1 MARKRKPLPLLENI
15 TIEAVAAEGKCITRV
30 DDQVIFVPFC
40 VPGDVVDLQ
49 VVKKKHKY
57 CEAKVVRFIKKS
69 DVRQEPMCEHFGI
82 CGGCKWQN
90 LPYEEQ
96 IKAKQ
101 KQVEDQL
108 TRIGKIELPEF
119 RPIMGSVKTQE
130 YRNKIEFGCS
140 NKRWFTSEELAQ
152 LPQKEDDT
160 VTSLKERHAQNAIGF
175 HITGAFDKIYPIKK
189 CWLMD
194 DLCNEI
200 RNFVFEY
207 ADSHNYTF
215 YDLREQH
222 GLLRDM
228 MIRNSNTGEW
238 MLVFQFHYDEE
249 GDEQRAL
256 ELMQQV
262 ADKFPQISSLMY
274 VDNQKGNDTINDLD
288 LILFKGNDHIFE
300 LMEDLKF
307 KVGPKSFY
315 QTNTEQAYHLYCV
328 AREFANLTGNELVY
342 DLYTGTGT
350 IANFVAHKAK
360 KVIGIEYVPE
370 AIEDAK
376 VNSQVNNIEN
386 TLFYAG
392 DMKDILTND
401 FIAQHGRPDVII
413 TDPPRAGMHPDV
425 VNVILNAAPNRIV
438 YVSCNPA
445 TQARDLQ
452 LMDDHYKVA
461 AVQPVDMFP
470 HTPHVE
476 NVVLLEKRSDAEI
489 KQKKKERKEREKAIA
504 EAKAAKEAE
513 KLALEAAK
521 AEDLTA
527 EELAAKAEDLTAEE
541 LAAKK

>member
-262 ADKFPQISSLMY
+262 ADKFPQITSLMY
-274 VDNQKGNDTINDLD
+274 VDNQKGNDTINDLE

-513 KLALEAAK
+513 KLAQEAAK

>member
-30 DDQVIFVPFC
+30 DEQVIFVPFC

-69 DVRQEPMCEHFGI
+69 EVRQEPMCEHFGI

-140 NKRWFTSEELAQ
+140 NKRWFTAEELAQ
-152 LPQKEDDT
+152 RPEWPF
-160 VTSLKERHAQNAIGF
+160 HAY
-175 HITGAFDKIYPIKK
+175 HIVGR
-189 CWLMD
+189 
-194 DLCNEI
+194 I

-207 ADSHNYTF
+207 ADSHDYTF

-222 GLLRDM
+222 GLLRNM

-262 ADKFPQISSLMY
+262 ADKFPQITSLMY
-274 VDNQKGNDTINDLD
+274 VDNQKGNDTINDLE
-288 LILFKGNDHIFE
+288 LSLFKGNDHIYE

-328 AREFANLTGNELVY
+328 AREFANLTGDELVY

-425 VNVILNAAPNRIV
+425 INVILNAAPKRIV

-452 LMDDHYKVA
+452 LMDAEYKVA

-476 NVVLLEKRSDAEI
+476 NVVLLEKR
-489 KQKKKERKEREKAIA
+489 
-504 EAKAAKEAE
+504 
-513 KLALEAAK
+513 
-521 AEDLTA
+521 
-527 EELAAKAEDLTAEE
+527 
-541 LAAKK
+541 